1 MSTDTDVVPEA
12 GWYRDPAHPGIARWW
27 DGSAWGTQT
36 QQIPTVPPSS
46 GDPSPAPQAAAP
58 EYAAAQPP
66 VGVIGVASPEAF
78 APDQSQAKKS
88 RWALPTREP
97 KEPKEPK
104 PPKEAK
110 APKEPKPAKEPK
122 PPKQAK
128 AVKEPKPPKE
138 PKAGKPFGLSSGPRL
153 SMPSV
158 NPLIAVLLVVL
169 LAGAGWYAYTNLLT
183 GSSTPAA
190 VTPRPSAS
198 TSTPGKTTPPPA
210 KAIKVVLPA
219 KVSSELGGLPWWV
232 ESVATTTAA
241 KVVADQSK
249 GKHRVIASFYGQ
261 TPAERF
267 FFVGSTVTRADRKA
281 VSVSATRVRLTHLL
295 AVESGTKPTGAA
307 LVRSTAAGLPG
318 TVDCLTARA
327 GADTM
332 TVCAWQNSTV
342 RITVISHGP
351 TAATQGYLRQVITT
365 LTH

>member
-1 MSTDTDVVPEA
+1 V
-12 GWYRDPAHPGIARWW
+12 
-27 DGSAWGTQT
+27 
-36 QQIPTVPPSS
+36 
-46 GDPSPAPQAAAP
+46 
-58 EYAAAQPP
+58 YAAAQPP
-66 VGVIGVASPEAF
+66 VGVIGVAAPEAF
-78 APDQSQAKKS
+78 AAGQAPIEAKKS

-122 PPKQAK
+122 PPKEAK
-128 AVKEPKPPKE
+128 APKEPKPPKE
-138 PKAGKPFGLSSGPRL
+138 PKAGSPFGLASGPRL

-169 LAGAGWYAYTNLLT
+169 LAGAGWYAYTNFLQ

-190 VTPRPSAS
+190 VTPRPTASAS
-198 TSTPGKTTPPPA
+198 TPVKTTPQPTKP
-210 KAIKVVLPA
+210 IKVVLPA
-219 KVSSELGGLPWWV
+219 KVSSELAGLPWWV
-232 ESVATTTAA
+232 ESTATATSA
-241 KVVADQSK
+241 KVVADQRK

-267 FFVGSTVTRADRKA
+267 FFVGSTVTPADRKA
-281 VSVSATRVRLTHLL
+281 ISVSASKLRLTHLL

-307 LVRSTAAGLPG
+307 IVRSTAAGLPG
-318 TVDCLTARA
+318 TVDCLSARA

-332 TVCAWQNSTV
+332 VVCSWQNASV
-342 RITVISHGP
+342 RIAVINHGAVP
-351 TAATQGYLRQVITT
+351 ATQAYLREVITA